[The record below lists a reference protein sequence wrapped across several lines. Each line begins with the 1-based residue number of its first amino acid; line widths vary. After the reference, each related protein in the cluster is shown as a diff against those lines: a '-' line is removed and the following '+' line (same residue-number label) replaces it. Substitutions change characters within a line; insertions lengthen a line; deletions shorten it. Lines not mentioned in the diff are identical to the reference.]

1 MRKDSPQL
9 LEAVNRFLKKAR
21 IGTLLGNVIANR
33 YFKNTKWVKRALSE
47 DGMARR
53 QDTIRLIKKY
63 ASRYDFDWLM
73 VFAQAYQESKLDQKM
88 VSPVGAIGVMQ
99 VMPKTAADPVVG
111 ITDITV
117 EEQNIHAGVKYLRFL
132 RDRYFSGSKISLLDQ
147 VLFSFAAYNAGPRAI
162 SRARN
167 RAEKM
172 GFDRN
177 TWFGHVEVAAAV
189 AISRE
194 PVIYVRN
201 IYKYYIAYKLLEAG
215 RLERS
220 KEKSKLM

>member
-1 MRKDSPQL
+1 
-9 LEAVNRFLKKAR
+9 
-21 IGTLLGNVIANR
+21 
-33 YFKNTKWVKRALSE
+33 
-47 DGMARR
+47 
-53 QDTIRLIKKY
+53 
-63 ASRYDFDWLM
+63 M
-73 VFAQAYQESKLDQKM
+73 VTTVA
-88 VSPVGAIGVMQ
+88 
-99 VMPKTAADPVVG
+99 
-111 ITDITV
+111 TV

-194 PVIYVRN
+194 PVSYVRN
-201 IYKYYIAYKLLEAG
+201 IEKYYIAYKLLAETAE
-215 RLERS
+215 ERKQA
-220 KEKSKLM
+220 KEKLKQKLD

>member
-1 MRKDSPQL
+1 MS
-9 LEAVNRFLKKAR
+9 
-21 IGTLLGNVIANR
+21 GTL
-33 YFKNTKWVKRALSE
+33 
-47 DGMARR
+47 
-53 QDTIRLIKKY
+53 
-63 ASRYDFDWLM
+63 
-73 VFAQAYQESKLDQKM
+73 
-88 VSPVGAIGVMQ
+88 PVGIDFVAFTGFFITEASLEVIINGV
-99 VMPKTAADPVVG
+99 V
-111 ITDITV
+111 
-117 EEQNIHAGVKYLRFL
+117 
-132 RDRYFSGSKISLLDQ
+132 DQ
-147 VLFSFAAYNAGPRAI
+147 VLFAFAAYNAGPRAI